1 EHKQSSKERAN
12 TEEQPTIRR
21 TKKKKLKKFPIVILI
36 IVIILAII
44 VGYSVHGYKS
54 GIEYAKD
61 HGKTLKQHKFNG
73 AKKNDGKIMIMV
85 LGANKEKDGIIR
97 TDWMMIAE

>member
-1 EHKQSSKERAN
+1 
-12 TEEQPTIRR
+12 
-21 TKKKKLKKFPIVILI
+21 KKKLKKFPIIILI

-61 HGKTLKQHKFNG
+61 QGKTLKQHKFNG
-73 AKKNDGKIMIMV
+73 AKKNDGKITIII
-85 LGANKEKDGIIR
+85 LGEDKEKGGISR
-97 TDWMMIAE
+97 TDTIMITQYDNINNKMMKKIKKIVKK

>member
-1 EHKQSSKERAN
+1 MNEHKHRSKESTN
-12 TEEQPTIRR
+12 TEEQPTMRR
-21 TKKKKLKKFPIVILI
+21 TKEKIKKFPIVILI

-61 HGKTLKQHKFNG
+61 QGKTLKQHKFNG
-73 AKKNDGKIMIMV
+73 AKK
-85 LGANKEKDGIIR
+85 
-97 TDWMMIAE
+97 

>member
-1 EHKQSSKERAN
+1 MNEHKHSSKESAN
-12 TEEQPTIRR
+12 TEEQPTMRR

-73 AKKNDGKIMIMV
+73 AKKMM
-85 LGANKEKDGIIR
+85 EKLR
-97 TDWMMIAE
+97 LWS

>member
-1 EHKQSSKERAN
+1 MNIN
-12 TEEQPTIRR
+12 TEVKKAQTQKNNRR
-21 TKKKKLKKFPIVILI
+21 CVGQKEKIKKFPIVILI

-61 HGKTLKQHKFNG
+61 QGKTLKQHKFNG
-73 AKKNDGKIMIMV
+73 AKK
-85 LGANKEKDGIIR
+85 
-97 TDWMMIAE
+97 